1 MEKKLY
7 VRRNR
12 SRLVAGVCLILT
24 GIFLVGIN
32 VGFIPGG
39 INKVIFTWPAFLIIL
54 GIIGLCN
61 KNIFFGLMLSFTG
74 LFFLIPHLALVM
86 PDTFY
91 WVGENFVATYWPLL
105 LILLGIVLIIYWL
118 KPSKEYVFYRQWEK
132 KKAYKQKKS
141 HAFSRSAIF
150 GSGKDIVLDEEFKGG
165 EITAVFGGVTLDLRK
180 TSLPEGETHL
190 EVSAVFGKFVVLV
203 PEAWH
208 VESHLDSVFGDFQ
221 DNRILG
227 ENMDKSRKLIIEG
240 ECVFGGG
247 ELKN

>member
-1 MEKKLY
+1 MEKNLY
-7 VRRNR
+7 VRRNS
-12 SRLVAGVCLILT
+12 SRLVSGLILILI

-32 VGFIPGG
+32 VGLVPGN
-39 INKVIFTWPAFLIIL
+39 INEVIFTWPTFVIIL
-54 GIIGLCN
+54 GIIGLFN
-61 KNIFFGLMLSFTG
+61 KNILFGLMLSFTG
-74 LFFLIPHLALVM
+74 LFFLLPHLAQVM

-91 WVGENFVATYWPLL
+91 WVGENFVSTFWPVL

-118 KPSKEYVFYRQWEK
+118 KPSKEYVLYRQWEK
-132 KKAYKQKKS
+132 KKTYKQKKN

-150 GSGKDIVLDEEFKGG
+150 GSGKEIVPDGEFKGG
-165 EITAVFGGVTLDLRK
+165 EATAVFGGITLDLRK

-190 EVSAVFGKFVVLV
+190 EVSAVFGKFLVLV
-203 PEAWH
+203 PETWY

-221 DNRILG
+221 DNRISN
-227 ENMDKSRKLIIEG
+227 ENIDKSRKLIIEG